1 MKRLFFFFALLLALP
16 AQAVAETRLHIFN
29 MGPNSIDLFWI
40 APDGH
45 RASNGR
51 VAPGRDQ
58 MILTTIGHRFVIV
71 DGAKETEVVS
81 NVALQTFHYDP
92 AAKNAAG
99 PDTHEERLLAGWRV
113 QVNTKLIKQ
122 DAPALEKA
130 LHLLRAQLEEIV
142 RVVPAKAVT
151 ELQKVVLW
159 MNPEYPGVSP
169 KAEFHPDA
177 RWLAD
182 NGRDVAMAKG
192 VEFTNVRI
200 FEAETRRMPNFALHE
215 LAHAYHFRV
224 LPMGFGN
231 REVKSAYQQAKSSG
245 KYERVEVRD
254 SEGRSSMK
262 RAYALVNPQ
271 EYFAETTEAYFSRN
285 DMFPFNRSELEQHDP
300 EIASLLAR
308 LWGAQP
314 EPAANLKPSG
324 S

>member
-1 MKRLFFFFALLLALP
+1 MKMVFFSFALLFFSLS

-29 MGPNSIDLFWI
+29 KGSDSIEIFWI

-45 RASNGR
+45 RASNGK
-51 VAPGRDQ
+51 VAPGKDH

-81 NVALQTFHYDP
+81 SVALQTFHYHP
-92 AAKNAAG
+92 ASKNSAG

-113 QVNTKLIKQ
+113 QVNTKLIEQ

-130 LHLLRAQLEEIV
+130 LQLLRDQLDKIV
-142 RVVPAKAVT
+142 RVVPPKAVT

-159 MNPEYPGVSP
+159 MNPEYPGVAP

-182 NGRDVAMAKG
+182 NGRDAAMAQG
-192 VEFTNVRI
+192 VELTNVRI

-231 REVKSAYQQAKSSG
+231 REVKSAYQQAKASG

-254 SEGRSSMK
+254 SEGRSNMK

-285 DMFPFNRSELEQHDP
+285 DMFPFNRAELEKHDP
-300 EIASLLAR
+300 EVFSLLAR
-308 LWGAQP
+308 LWGT
-314 EPAANLKPSG
+314 
-324 S
+324 